1 MEATVP
7 HVGTVLRRSA
17 TALLV
22 AAVTSAG
29 VVAAPAAGATPQ
41 VWNGKYSLV
50 RYAGEKTGTSMAA
63 GQHEPDFSDVYTF
76 VTDCSSGTCVATV
89 VDGPKPANPT
99 LPLPPR
105 YTWNGSTWVHIYDWQ
120 WDCYLGEGVPK
131 AWNPARSVAYYT
143 PQADGTLRGSW
154 RTDISSG
161 PCAGSVIMDVA
172 AFPAD

>member
-1 MEATVP
+1 MPLVSSA
-7 HVGTVLRRSA
+7 LRRSGS
-17 TALLV
+17 ALLAVGLALAGVSAAPV
-22 AAVTSAG
+22 AAAD
-29 VVAAPAAGATPQ
+29 PQ
-41 VWNGKYSLV
+41 VWTGKYSLM
-50 RYAGEKTGTSMAA
+50 RYAGSKTGTSLAA
-63 GQHEPDFSDVYTF
+63 RQPEPDFSDVYTF

-105 YTWNGSTWVHIYDWQ
+105 YTWNGSTWVHIYEWQ

-154 RTDISSG
+154 RTDIYGG

-172 AFPAD
+172 ASPVEPQ